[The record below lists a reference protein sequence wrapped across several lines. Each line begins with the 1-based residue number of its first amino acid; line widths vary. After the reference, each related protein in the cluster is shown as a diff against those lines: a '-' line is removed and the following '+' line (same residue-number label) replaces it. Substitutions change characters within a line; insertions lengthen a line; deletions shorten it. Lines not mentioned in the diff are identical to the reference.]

1 MEKIKKEVKE
11 YAEFVENEIDE
22 EDNEFD
28 CDEIDFNIKNQYY
41 DTSNYIENNSNNYS
55 NFKVYFYFEINKD
68 YNFVFPIESD
78 IFNIEKQ
85 YIYDLL
91 RNIVKIVN
99 NKNITV
105 NYKGFNYIISLKD
118 CEDKNKDFYIKN
130 YELKHCKKVK
140 YTPKDYLPSYSSN
153 SILKNIIKER
163 ISFVSK
169 DPLNIMLIQKYDDFK
184 EKNLNEKIK
193 YNNKFIKNTNINE
206 IFNVNEK
213 NINKYK
219 NDLCKSKCFIF

>member
-41 DTSNYIENNSNNYS
+41 DTSDYIENNSNNYS

-193 YNNKFIKNTNINE
+193 YNNKFIKNTNIKK
-206 IFNVNEK
+206 IFNINEK

>member
-28 CDEIDFNIKNQYY
+28 CDEIDFNIKNQYE
-41 DTSNYIENNSNNYS
+41 DTSNYIENNFNNYS

-99 NKNITV
+99 NKNITI
-105 NYKGFNYIISLKD
+105 NYKGINYIISLKD

-193 YNNKFIKNTNINE
+193 YNKESIKNININE
-206 IFNVNEK
+206 TFNVNEK

>member
-41 DTSNYIENNSNNYS
+41 DTSDYIENNSNNYS